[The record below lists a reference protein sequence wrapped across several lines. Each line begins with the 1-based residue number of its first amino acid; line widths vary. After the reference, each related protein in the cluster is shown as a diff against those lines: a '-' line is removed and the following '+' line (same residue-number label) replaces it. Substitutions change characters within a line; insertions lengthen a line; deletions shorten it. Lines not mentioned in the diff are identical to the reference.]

1 MSKLLLKN
9 IDVIATMDD
18 KLSEK
23 KDCDILIDGSEI
35 KLIQPDIQLEEEVR
49 TIDGKGKIAF
59 PGFVNVH
66 HHMYQIYTRDLPRI
80 LGAKDLFDWLRLN
93 YLIWGYLDE
102 EMIYYSALVGL
113 SSLLKTGCTLVSD
126 LHYIIPAS
134 ENNRL
139 IDAEIQAAKE
149 LGVRFHPTR
158 GSVSILDSKD
168 ALAPRGVSQSD
179 EEILLDYERLVNTYH
194 DPNPFSML
202 RIALAP
208 VNPVTATESLLLE
221 TIKFARKNNLHC
233 HTHLAESPQE
243 NEWSMINHGMRE
255 FDYMESIGWVGPD
268 VWYAHCLHL
277 TDDEIRRFGKY
288 HTGVAHCPVCNA
300 KNGVI
305 APIHKML
312 DAGANIGFGVDGMGG
327 FGDMVAELRTA
338 VVLHAYRQASENNEL
353 RMGPDLARDVLSIA
367 TKGGARVLGWDEIG
381 TLEVGK
387 AADIVL
393 FDLDRFDFA
402 GNVTDLVTSFAYYGS
417 NHFVDV
423 SIVNGKVLI
432 EDGELKGID
441 EKAITHKVNELS
453 MEYVK
458 RITKETGIDYTVA
471 RIDD

>member
-126 LHYIIPAS
+126 LHYIIPAT
-134 ENNRL
+134 ENNGL

-221 TIKFARKNNLHC
+221 TIKFARKYNLHC